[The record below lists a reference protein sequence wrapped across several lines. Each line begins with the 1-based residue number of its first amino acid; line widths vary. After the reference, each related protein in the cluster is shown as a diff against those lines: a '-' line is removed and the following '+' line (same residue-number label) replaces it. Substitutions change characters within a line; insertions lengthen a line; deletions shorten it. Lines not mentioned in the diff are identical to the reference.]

1 MNASI
6 SIPGSSSKR
15 LSPGCSILPNSLK
28 ASGVCEASISSCS
41 LSSKAQSEFYCLCS
55 LSSAESN
62 AKQKPSNDE

>member
-41 LSSKAQSEFYCLCS
+41 RY
-55 LSSAESN
+55 SAESHAN
-62 AKQKPSNDE
+62 QKTSKEE

>member
-28 ASGVCEASISSCS
+28 ASGVCGKHIEL
-41 LSSKAQSEFYCLCS
+41 LSFFG
-55 LSSAESN
+55 
-62 AKQKPSNDE
+62 

>member
-15 LSPGCSILPNSLK
+15 LSPGGSILPNSLK

-41 LSSKAQSEFYCLCS
+41 LSS
-55 LSSAESN
+55 AESN
-62 AKQKPSNDE
+62 ARQKPSNDE

>member
-41 LSSKAQSEFYCLCS
+41 LSSADTRPKERADFLLAYLYE
-55 LSSAESN
+55 
-62 AKQKPSNDE
+62 